1 VTAVPTAIAIA
12 ATLAPANSTSSL
24 ADATTGSLP
33 KLSEH
38 PTGPVTIPSLALS
51 DDVARNE
58 ARQAVHYH
66 HFSSQVAAAEH
77 QAHTEHTARL
87 EAETAV
93 MPAVTTAKPS
103 YTPASAPAPVTPA
116 APVTTTATQ
125 TPAATSVNSSGQSFS
140 QMLLAKAE
148 TQAGTPYVWGG
159 AAPGGFDCSGLIY
172 WAAMALG
179 VQNMPRDTYSML
191 AAAGGLLV
199 QTDTPEPGD
208 LAFFGS
214 EHVELY
220 VSPGVFFG
228 AQQTGTLVGF
238 HDYGTGYVP
247 TAYYYVS

>member
-1 VTAVPTAIAIA
+1 
-12 ATLAPANSTSSL
+12 
-24 ADATTGSLP
+24 
-33 KLSEH
+33 
-38 PTGPVTIPSLALS
+38 
-51 DDVARNE
+51 
-58 ARQAVHYH
+58 
-66 HFSSQVAAAEH
+66 
-77 QAHTEHTARL
+77 
-87 EAETAV
+87 
-93 MPAVTTAKPS
+93 
-103 YTPASAPAPVTPA
+103 
-116 APVTTTATQ
+116 
-125 TPAATSVNSSGQSFS
+125 
-140 QMLLAKAE
+140 MLLAKAE